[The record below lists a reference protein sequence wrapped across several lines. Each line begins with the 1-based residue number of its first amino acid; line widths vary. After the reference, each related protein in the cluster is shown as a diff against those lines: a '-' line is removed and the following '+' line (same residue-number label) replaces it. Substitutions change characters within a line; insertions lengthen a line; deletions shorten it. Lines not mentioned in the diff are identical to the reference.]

1 MRRLQLG
8 SLPGIALSTRRDHI
22 ATCQEVLVATHSR
35 KLLIYFLLIPLLIL
49 FAITIYPFLFGIY
62 NSFHDWLLY
71 KPQQGKPFVGLEQY
85 HRIFTDPAFWAA
97 LRHSLVYVVLAVSG
111 SIFLGFVQAL
121 VLSRDEIKG
130 KAVIRSL
137 LIIPL
142 VVAPVVV
149 GFAFRFMYNSDLGVL
164 PWLLRQI
171 GIQIPRILGE
181 PRLAL
186 LAVIVVDI
194 WNQTPFAFLVLLAA
208 LQSIN
213 PELYEVAAI
222 DGASYWQS
230 LRHITIPLLKR
241 AFLVVLLI
249 RTIDAFKAFDI
260 LYVMTEGGPG
270 RATEVLSTYGYRLA
284 FVGWRMGTASAFA
297 LILFYIIVGVSSLYI
312 RLLRENEDRV

>member
-1 MRRLQLG
+1 MTTSSRRL
-8 SLPGIALSTRRDHI
+8 IA
-22 ATCQEVLVATHSR
+22 
-35 KLLIYFLLIPLLIL
+35 YFLLPPFLIL

-71 KPQQGKPFVGLEQY
+71 KPQLGRPFVGLNQY
-85 HRIFTDPAFWAA
+85 FRIFSDSNFWMA
-97 LRHSLVYVVLAVSG
+97 LRHSLIYVALGVSC
-111 SIFLGFVQAL
+111 SMLLGFVQAL

-130 KAVIRSL
+130 KNVIRSV

-164 PWLLRQI
+164 PWLLEQI
-171 GIQIPRILGE
+171 GIRIPRILGD
-181 PRLAL
+181 PGWAL
-186 LAVIVVDI
+186 FAVILVDI
-194 WNQTPFAFLVLLAA
+194 WNQTPLAFLVFLAA
-208 LQSIN
+208 VQSIN
-213 PELYEVAAI
+213 PELYEVASI

-230 LRHITIPLLKR
+230 LRHITIPLLRR

-270 RATEVLSTYGYRLA
+270 RATEVLSIFGYRLA

-297 LILFYIIVGVSSLYI
+297 LILFYIIVGISTLYI
-312 RLLRENEDRV
+312 RLIQGDQSYV

>member
-1 MRRLQLG
+1 
-8 SLPGIALSTRRDHI
+8 LP
-22 ATCQEVLVATHSR
+22 
-35 KLLIYFLLIPLLIL
+35 PLLIL

-71 KPQQGKPFVGLEQY
+71 KPHLGKPFVGLGQY
-85 HRIFTDPAFWAA
+85 SRIFSDSDFWMA
-97 LRHSLVYVVLAVSG
+97 LGHSLIYVALSVSC
-111 SIFLGFVQAL
+111 SMFLGLVQAL

-130 KAVIRSL
+130 KGIIRSV

-164 PWLLRQI
+164 PWLLEQI
-171 GIQIPRILGE
+171 GIRIPRILGD
-181 PRLAL
+181 PDWAL
-186 LAVIVVDI
+186 LAVILVDI
-194 WNQTPFAFLVLLAA
+194 WNQTPLPFLVFLAA
-208 LQSIN
+208 VQSIN
-213 PELYEVAAI
+213 PELYEVAGI

-230 LRHITIPLLKR
+230 LRHITIPLLRR

-270 RATEVLSTYGYRLA
+270 RATEVLSIFGYRLA

-297 LILFYIIVGVSSLYI
+297 LILFYIIVAISTFYI
-312 RLLRENEDRV
+312 RLVQGDQSHVQER

>member
-1 MRRLQLG
+1 MTTASRRLIVY
-8 SLPGIALSTRRDHI
+8 SLLP
-22 ATCQEVLVATHSR
+22 
-35 KLLIYFLLIPLLIL
+35 PLLIL

-71 KPQQGKPFVGLEQY
+71 KPQLGRPFAGLEQY
-85 HRIFTDPAFWAA
+85 ARIFSDSNFWMA
-97 LRHSLVYVVLAVSG
+97 LGHSLIYVALSVSC
-111 SIFLGFVQAL
+111 SMFLGFVQAL

-130 KAVIRSL
+130 KGVIRSV

-164 PWLLRQI
+164 PWLLEQI
-171 GIQIPRILGE
+171 GVRIPRILGD
-181 PRLAL
+181 PGWAL
-186 LAVIVVDI
+186 FAVILVDI
-194 WNQTPFAFLVLLAA
+194 WNQTPLPFLVFLAA
-208 LQSIN
+208 VQSIN
-213 PELYEVAAI
+213 PELYEVAGI

-230 LRHITIPLLKR
+230 LRHITIPLLRR

-270 RATEVLSTYGYRLA
+270 RATEVLSVFGYRLA

-297 LILFYIIVGVSSLYI
+297 LILFYIIVGISTFYI
-312 RLLRENEDRV
+312 RLIQRGQSYV

>member
-1 MRRLQLG
+1 MTVPSRRL
-8 SLPGIALSTRRDHI
+8 I
-22 ATCQEVLVATHSR
+22 V
-35 KLLIYFLLIPLLIL
+35 YFLLPPLLIL

-71 KPQQGKPFVGLEQY
+71 KPQLGRPFVGLKQY
-85 HRIFTDPAFWAA
+85 ARIFSDSNFWMA
-97 LRHSLVYVVLAVSG
+97 LGHSLIYVALSVSC
-111 SIFLGFVQAL
+111 SMFLGFVQAL

-130 KAVIRSL
+130 KSIIRSV

-142 VVAPVVV
+142 VVAPVVI

-164 PWLLRQI
+164 PWLLEQI
-171 GIQIPRILGE
+171 GVRIPRILGD
-181 PRLAL
+181 PGWAL
-186 LAVIVVDI
+186 FAVILVDI
-194 WNQTPFAFLVLLAA
+194 WNQTPLPFLVFLAA
-208 LQSIN
+208 VQSIN
-213 PELYEVAAI
+213 PELYEVAGI

-230 LRHITIPLLKR
+230 LRHITIPLLRR

-270 RATEVLSTYGYRLA
+270 RATEVLSIFGYRLA

-297 LILFYIIVGVSSLYI
+297 LILFYIIVGISTFYI
-312 RLLRENEDRV
+312 RLIQRGQSYV